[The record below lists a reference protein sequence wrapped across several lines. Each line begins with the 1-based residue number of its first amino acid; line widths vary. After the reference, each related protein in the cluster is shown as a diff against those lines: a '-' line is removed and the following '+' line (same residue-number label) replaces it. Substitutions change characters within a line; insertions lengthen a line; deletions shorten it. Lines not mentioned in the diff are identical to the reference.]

1 MVKSYC
7 VKQKK
12 ETECVQLSG
21 YKQAKNGRLMFFC
34 TCAECGITKTKFV
47 KKTGKLNSPFEGAGI
62 MDTLASTGANMLIQH
77 ALQWMGKKAVEMG
90 RYYGSEA
97 LRNPKLQKKAID
109 YAISKATPFV
119 QKPGSEMFDKLST
132 KVSQKEGTKLTEKNL
147 MVVI

>member
-1 MVKSYC
+1 
-7 VKQKK
+7 
-12 ETECVQLSG
+12 
-21 YKQAKNGRLMFFC
+21 
-34 TCAECGITKTKFV
+34 
-47 KKTGKLNSPFEGAGI
+47 